1 MQETIKQA
9 RSVKANK
16 GEPEIRAMMGVEAAI
31 ILKFKE
37 LLREFQEAQTSY
49 KVAVKKKIKRQI
61 EIVKP
66 DMSETEK
73 EEYLNDPNGFE
84 VRNLMSGYFKSDRVR
99 NQWKCTKSY

>member
-1 MQETIKQA
+1 MSQTIKDA
-9 RSVKANK
+9 RAVKENR

-49 KVAVKKKIKRQI
+49 KAAVKKKIKRQI

-66 DMSETEK
+66 NMSEAEK
-73 EEYLNDPNGFE
+73 DEYLNDPNGFE
-84 VRNLMSGYFKSDRVR
+84 VSLSTIRPSQK
-99 NQWKCTKSY
+99 

>member
-1 MQETIKQA
+1 MLDENRKYQTAVKDSLQMMQETIKQA

-49 KVAVKKKIKRQI
+49 KVAVKKKIKR
-61 EIVKP
+61 
-66 DMSETEK
+66 
-73 EEYLNDPNGFE
+73 
-84 VRNLMSGYFKSDRVR
+84 
-99 NQWKCTKSY
+99 